1 MNEAKRNEESQKIKR
16 HGKSVN
22 DIGKIDCNILKR
34 TMETANRCLSAGR
47 RIGMTG
53 RVSNSRSKKPL
64 ASGERLLALIP
75 QKLNCHSE

>member
-1 MNEAKRNEESQKIKR
+1 MASLLTTMKK
-16 HGKSVN
+16 
-22 DIGKIDCNILKR
+22 LTTTLLR
-34 TMETANRCLSAGR
+34 TMETANRFHSAGW